1 MPQANL
7 IGLQQAHERAGAM
20 VACQN
25 ASPVRQMSSS
35 QGRSDLEATASSTT
49 PVRSPQARVDGYHQR
64 WLNKLLAARA
74 VKGGREGVEVRNL
87 TLNADMA
94 LIRAVMAGKAE
105 TGTRRLATLGKDSR
119 CHCSLAW
126 RALLS
131 ATGKV
136 LNSAS
141 DC

>member
-49 PVRSPQARVDGYHQR
+49 PVRSPQARRGWLSPAVAEQVARGPSGEGRERRGGGPKSHPERGHGANQGSDG
-64 WLNKLLAARA
+64 WKGGNGDKAARHI
-74 VKGGREGVEVRNL
+74 GEG
-87 TLNADMA
+87 
-94 LIRAVMAGKAE
+94 
-105 TGTRRLATLGKDSR
+105 
-119 CHCSLAW
+119 
-126 RALLS
+126 
-131 ATGKV
+131 
-136 LNSAS
+136 
-141 DC
+141 